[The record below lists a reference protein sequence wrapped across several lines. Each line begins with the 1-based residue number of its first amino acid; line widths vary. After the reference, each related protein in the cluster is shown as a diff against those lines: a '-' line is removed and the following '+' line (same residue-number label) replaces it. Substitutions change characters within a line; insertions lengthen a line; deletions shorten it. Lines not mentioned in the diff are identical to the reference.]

1 MSIKIGDRIP
11 SITFKHLGSD
21 GMEDISTEDLFD
33 GKKVILFAVPGAFTP
48 TCSAKHVPGFLAH
61 ADQIREKG
69 VDNIVCLSVNDPFVM
84 DAWGKDR
91 GTGNNIL
98 MLGDGN
104 GDFTRAIDLSL
115 DLSGNG
121 LGSRSQRY
129 AMIVENGTVTA
140 LEVEDGPGLNLSS
153 AENIVNKL

>member
-11 SITFKHLGSD
+11 SITFKHLGPD